1 MPLGARL
8 WHYAAEL
15 CTLSVTSPLCGSAL
29 TDTTDYPLKLTYF
42 YLFLYHWSYTILQ
55 GPLIPAMTF
64 TSCHDRGSNRLP
76 PDGRASAATPTCLAI
91 ELKVKYLRGAFWQS
105 RSLKW
110 PDFPCPSEPGFGIM
124 PLSSALSQLHI
135 LCGSALTDTT
145 DNPSEMCPLK
155 LTDFCLFLYH
165 WSYTILQ
172 EPFIPPMAF
181 TSCHDRGLNRL
192 PPDGRAS
199 TLTTQPLRLATL

>member
-15 CTLSVTSPLCGSAL
+15 RTLSVT
-29 TDTTDYPLKLTYF
+29 YP
-42 YLFLYHWSYTILQ
+42 
-55 GPLIPAMTF
+55 
-64 TSCHDRGSNRLP
+64 
-76 PDGRASAATPTCLAI
+76 
-91 ELKVKYLRGAFWQS
+91 
-105 RSLKW
+105 
-110 PDFPCPSEPGFGIM
+110 
-124 PLSSALSQLHI
+124 

-145 DNPSEMCPLK
+145 DNPSEVCPLK

-165 WSYTILQ
+165 RSYTILQ
-172 EPFIPPMAF
+172 GPFIPPMAF

-199 TLTTQPLRLATL
+199 TLTTQPLQLAKEGKLADITYYLFNLYFISYNKRNWVLNQNHLNGSKVI